1 MMIKPI
7 FACLPVVFALAAL
20 AETPDAALVQ
30 TSGEPAVA
38 AGRFYGYRTKSEG
51 PGDDALAK
59 AQALAAAEHVPLVVV
74 WSEEDCSH
82 CNEFIAQM
90 NAAKDDVALFL
101 STNRAVF
108 TFFKADTPDNDVPV
122 SSYKPMVVYDAY
134 EFATK
139 TCGGRTG
146 FPVFGFYFE
155 KADGTVAKGGTQSGS
170 GRRSWEGFKRLYLN
184 WLARYNI
191 HLDYHGGEFAAS
203 GTTYDRYE
211 AEESTKWVDV
221 ELTREAVDAV
231 SGVTNVLVSAWPDG
245 TSSTNVVE
253 WGEGETDRDVRVE
266 IPVGKFA
273 YGEVVALS
281 LYGQDGFLHATNA
294 IHFVCHENSNANP
307 LWIGERTADALAF
320 GEWTMDL
327 DVATNKV
334 AAFDG
339 AAYTLVSVQGS
350 QWCPDCG
357 NVDRNFMDIEDG
369 EDRNLLRAWAA
380 SNNVALVSVDIP
392 NYNGPAV
399 TNCAT
404 PSLLS
409 RDAYAVAIARARE
422 WPASGADPA
431 LTNKMLR
438 SGRAYLS
445 RKMVPEVAAAA
456 ARIRN
461 HFIVSTNTTFGGYLR
476 SEDITYKNGE
486 PQPKYRTG
494 VPIFV
499 LLRKDGSVAARM
511 TRFAS
516 VSPMASERG
525 KWDDYIGRFDEML
538 EIATA
543 EAPEIENNH
552 WTTTAEP
559 LTNAVPVS
567 ASISHCDTADWYELV
582 GVQAGST
589 VRLHISGESTNEVTL
604 AIAVADGS
612 KFTTVKSAKGPLGG
626 LSVTAEL
633 PVGERWFAG
642 VTCANTAEGFAVDTH
657 GPTLAAYTLESAVA
671 PPDRDPGEIVFDS
684 ERLRVLE
691 FSGTGVVQVVRRGG
705 AFGEA
710 SARVVLRS
718 SGESADGRFAWTDQV
733 LFWRDG
739 ESGAKEVGF
748 ALLPNDVFEG
758 EGAFTLGLE
767 KLEGDAAVWPDA
779 VCAVTIVD
787 TDAPCLEK
795 ESYDVSTYATF
806 ASEVRFALLNVRPG
820 DTQVTVSK
828 TASSD
833 PLPAGLKV
841 AYDKKIGEVVLSGI
855 PKKPGAYTFVCTVS
869 VRRGG
874 KRLVGFETTVTIS
887 VDDPAEANPLVAVK
901 RPAQQLPLF
910 AVDGE
915 GRRLAAGLLNV
926 AITSK
931 GAISAKYSGTEG
943 KAISFAGNWQDLD
956 GEGAAVAMLSSR
968 GATLALTMDVEGRLS
983 SVLSLPAGYSA
994 FDGGFTAEADWPQT
1008 GVFDAFK
1015 GYYTV
1020 ALPQKDVATVTNI
1033 PTGGAILTLNMTGSA
1048 AVKNGTMR
1056 FAGVLPDGTSVSG
1069 STTIPRVMEIPDYD
1083 SCAEVPVFVRSA
1095 KNVFGAVL
1103 TVDAGGADKW
1113 DSDEGFKDAFGK
1125 EWLKREIVRMAGDSG
1140 AYVLHREAALPYETR
1155 HEVYGSYYVPGV
1167 SPAVLDSF
1175 YESTAG
1181 YDPGAPFAFEFDAAT
1196 AAASE
1201 RYGEISPLPELLV
1214 RAGAKTLALDKTAGY
1229 SFSFSVRTGVFRGTA
1244 RLVFDGGRT
1253 ANGTFSGVLTPG
1265 WVLPCACGIVAPEKP
1280 FGNGVLWFRDAVGD
1294 GGVMRSIPVALDRCK
1309 TAAGEPD
1316 AIAEPPADASLEALV
1331 SEEDAA
1337 AGNKVT
1343 GAGNYKAGKKITL
1356 KAVAAKDW
1364 TFAGWS
1370 GVEGLEGFAAL
1381 NPSLAYVSE
1390 SNEVTGIAADFIHKR
1405 EDMLYVDDPGVV
1417 AVVKGQ
1423 AFSTNLVATLISTR
1437 SLPKVSVAGLPSG
1450 LKFDAKTFAISG
1462 TVGKAAKPGYCYATV
1477 AAKNAS
1483 GYTFTRI
1490 VKFAVLAAAGDEI
1503 PEEPVLANDA
1513 GIDFSDLDN
1522 LVTGGFYPQDG
1533 LDAVAFFV
1541 NPATNGAEVAS
1552 VKANGLPAGLK
1563 SAVAIEDGVGAVTIY
1578 GTPTKPGRYV
1588 LKVQVSYADR
1598 KKATSEYAFIVED
1611 GGCGWLDVES
1621 FDAALGTVSGAGV
1634 YASGATVRLTARPG
1648 RGNVFGGWHE
1658 DECLPFEI
1666 LAETDGVDCRAA
1678 SVSFLFR
1685 KDMFSAVP
1693 FALYGDFIAKTDD
1706 AIAIEGLGGTWEI
1719 DPAENGELPFA
1730 VNSAS
1735 LPKLTVSGLPKG
1747 VTLDAAQGRF
1757 VYSAA
1762 SQAQIVPGYYTV
1774 TLKAVNQSNASAT
1787 EKFSVFVANKTSDV
1801 IGGLSP
1807 AADAYPLF
1815 AGVALDPG
1823 SIAPEVDVDDGW
1835 KLAVAGLPAGLK
1847 LVQDKE
1853 TKAYSVTG
1861 VATKAG
1867 TNTVTFT
1874 ATKGKEKEVATITMA
1889 VAALPAWANG
1899 TFNGAYFTCADGETN
1914 AAGQVT
1920 LTVSAAG
1927 KVSGKLLTGGMSYSF
1942 AAVSFD
1948 GYDAE
1953 AGVFTALVSIPWS
1966 RTENEEFLLAAGVDE
1981 NGVGSVFMEPTG
1993 DGAVF
1998 AEAAQ
2003 NVWLRKDL
2011 SAPDFATGKKQPVL
2025 NLPDG
2030 IVCKFSAKG
2039 VVTLSGKVGT
2049 VAVSGRAQTLLA
2061 GEDEAGCRACL
2072 VVYVA
2077 NRAFE
2082 GGALCEVVDVVLSD
2096 ADGDGKL
2103 DKVVKNE

>member
-1 MMIKPI
+1 MMRKTI
-7 FACLPVVFALAAL
+7 FARLSIVFALVAMSAY
-20 AETPDAALVQ
+20 AETLSSALIQ
-30 TSGEPAVA
+30 TSGDPAI
-38 AGRFYGYRTKSEG
+38 GTGKFYGYRTKSVG
-51 PGDDALAK
+51 PGNETLEKAKVLAE
-59 AQALAAAEHVPLVVV
+59 AEHVPLVVI

-82 CNEFIAQM
+82 CNDLIRQM
-90 NAAKDDVALFL
+90 NADVAGVSSWLA
-101 STNRAVF
+101 TNRAVF
-108 TFFKADTPDNDVPV
+108 TFFKADTDDNDVPT
-122 SSYKPMVVYDAY
+122 SSYAPKIGYDAY
-134 EFATK
+134 EFASE
-139 TCGGRTG
+139 CGGQPG
-146 FPVFGFYFE
+146 FPIFGFYY
-155 KADGTVAKGGTQSGS
+155 KRGDGTTVTGGSPLGLGSRTWPEFCVLYGNWLSVNDIDPNYWGGT
-170 GRRSWEGFKRLYLN
+170 
-184 WLARYNI
+184 
-191 HLDYHGGEFAAS
+191 FAAS
-203 GTTYDRYE
+203 GTAFDRYE
-211 AEESTKWVDV
+211 AEEGTEYVDV
-221 ELTREAVDAV
+221 EIVRDDEKAMRETSNCLVAAFPDGSA
-231 SGVTNVLVSAWPDG
+231 VTNMIIWADHETARTVRIGLKGAYATNG
-245 TSSTNVVE
+245 STM
-253 WGEGETDRDVRVE
+253 
-266 IPVGKFA
+266 
-273 YGEVVALS
+273 LS
-281 LYGQDGFLHATNA
+281 LYDSGGYLRETNA
-294 IHFVCHENSNANP
+294 IHFVERENSNANP
-307 LWIGERTADALAF
+307 LWIGERDAGSLAF

-369 EDRNLLRAWAA
+369 SGNNRLRKWAA
-380 SNNVALVSVDIP
+380 ENNVALVAIDIP
-392 NYNGPAV
+392 NYNGPTIA
-399 TNCAT
+399 NYAT

-409 RDAYAVAIARARE
+409 REAFAVAIARAKE

-445 RKMVPEVAAAA
+445 RNMISGEAAEET
-456 ARIRN
+456 RVRN
-461 HFIVSTNTTFGGYLR
+461 HFLVSTNTPFGGYHR
-476 SEDITYKNGE
+476 PEDTNKN
-486 PQPKYRTG
+486 RTG

-516 VSPMASERG
+516 VSPMAADRE
-525 KWDDYIGRFDEML
+525 KWNDYIRRFDEML

-552 WTTTAEP
+552 WTTTAEL
-559 LTNAVPVS
+559 LTNAVPAS

-589 VRLHISGESTNEVTL
+589 VRLHLSGESTNEVTL
-604 AIAVADGS
+604 AIAVADGT
-612 KFTTVKSAKGPLGG
+612 KLTTVKSAKGPLKG

-642 VTCANTAEGFAVDTH
+642 VTCANTAEGFTADTH
-657 GPTLAAYTLESAVA
+657 GSSLAAYALESAVA
-671 PPDRDPGEIVFDS
+671 PPDQDPGEIVFGS
-684 ERLRVLE
+684 GNLRVLE
-691 FSGTGVVQVVRRGG
+691 FSGTGVVQVVRKGG

-710 SARVVLRS
+710 SVRVVLRS
-718 SGESADGRFAWTDQV
+718 SDESVAGRFAWTDQV
-733 LFWRDG
+733 LSWRDG

-767 KLEGDAAVWPDA
+767 KLGGDATVWPSA
-779 VCAVTIVD
+779 SCAVMVVD

-806 ASEVRFALLNVRPG
+806 ASEARFALLNVRPG

-828 TASSD
+828 AASSD

-841 AYDKKIGEVVLSGI
+841 AYDKKTGEVVLSGI
-855 PKKPGAYTFVCTVS
+855 PKKPGTYTFVCTVS

-887 VDDPAEANPLVAVK
+887 VDDPAEANPFVAVK

-1020 ALPQKDVATVTNI
+1020 ALPQKDVASVTNI

-1083 SCAEVPVFVRSA
+1083 LCAEVPVFVRSA

-1155 HEVYGSYYVPGV
+1155 HEAYGSYYVPGV

-1175 YESTAG
+1175 YEATAG
-1181 YDPGAPFAFEFDAAT
+1181 YEPGSPFALAFDVSN

-1201 RYGEISPLPELLV
+1201 RYGSLPELPLLSV
-1214 RAGAKTLALDKTAGY
+1214 RAGAKTLALDKTDGY

-1309 TAAGEPD
+1309 TAAGEPE

-1405 EDMLYVDDPGVV
+1405 EDMLYVDNPGVV

-1563 SAVAIEDGVGAVTIY
+1563 SAVAVEDGVGAVTIY

-1693 FALYGDFIAKTDD
+1693 FALYGDFIAKTND

-1762 SQAQIVPGYYTV
+1762 SQARIVPGYYTV

-1787 EKFSVFVANKTSDV
+1787 EKFSVFVANKTSDA

-1942 AAVSFD
+1942 AAVSFG

-1966 RTENEEFLLAAGVDE
+1966 RTENEEFLLAAWVDE

-2030 IVCKFSAKG
+2030 IVCKFGAKG

-2049 VAVSGRAQTLLA
+2049 VTASGRAQTLLA
-2061 GEDEAGCRACL
+2061 GEDAAGCRACL

>member
-1 MMIKPI
+1 MAKESLTMKKKVIG
-7 FACLPVVFALAAL
+7 AVLVMAAV
-20 AETPDAALVQ
+20 ANAVMPDASLVQ
-30 TSGEPAVA
+30 TSGDPSVA
-38 AGRFYGYRTKSEG
+38 AGKFYGYQTATKG
-51 PGDDALAK
+51 PGEDALEK
-59 AQALAAAEHVPLVVV
+59 AQALAAEERVPLVVV
-74 WSEEDCSH
+74 WSEEDCEH
-82 CNEFIAQM
+82 CNDFIAQM
-90 NAAKDDVALFL
+90 NSAKADVTSFL

-108 TFFKADTPDNDVPV
+108 TFFKADTPDDNVPQPTYEP
-122 SSYKPMVVYDAY
+122 SVVYDAY
-134 EFATK
+134 RFARV
-139 TCGGRTG
+139 TCGGG
-146 FPVFGFYFE
+146 VPFPIFGFYFE
-155 KADGTVAKGGTQSGS
+155 KADGTTATGGTRYGTYE
-170 GRRSWEGFKRLYLN
+170 GRDWASFKKAYLD
-184 WLARYNI
+184 WLATNDIRTDG
-191 HLDYHGGEFAAS
+191 LGAAFAAS
-203 GTTYDRYE
+203 GTAYDRYE
-211 AEESTKWVDV
+211 AAATTEWVDV
-221 ELTREAVDAV
+221 ELVREEADAFG
-231 SGVTNVLVSAWPDG
+231 GVTNLLVAAWPDG
-245 TSSTNVVE
+245 TASTNVVE
-253 WGEGETDRDVRVE
+253 WAAGETVRDVRVE
-266 IPVGKFA
+266 IPGGAFA
-273 YGEVVALS
+273 SGEAAALS
-281 LYGQDGFLHATNA
+281 LRGPDGFVYGTNA
-294 IHFVCHENSNANP
+294 IHFVERENSNANP
-307 LWIGERTADALAF
+307 LWLGERDAGTLAF

-334 AAFDG
+334 AAFEG
-339 AAYTLVSVQGS
+339 SAYTLVSVQGS

-357 NVDRNFMDIEDG
+357 NVDRNFMDVEDG
-369 EDRNLLRAWAA
+369 DGNNRLRAWAA
-380 SNNVALVSVDIP
+380 ANNVALVAIDIP
-392 NYNGPAV
+392 NYNGPTV
-399 TNCAT
+399 TSYAT

-422 WPASGADPA
+422 WPASGADAA
-431 LTNKMLR
+431 LTNKVLR

-445 RKMVPEVAAAA
+445 RNMVSDAAAEEV
-456 ARIRN
+456 RVRN
-461 HFIVSTNTTFGGYLR
+461 HFLVSTDTSFGGFHR
-476 SEDITYKNGE
+476 PEDSNRN
-486 PQPKYRTG
+486 RTG

-499 LLRKDGSVAARM
+499 LLRKDGTVAARM

-516 VSPMASERG
+516 VSPMAAERE
-525 KWDDYIGRFDEML
+525 KWDDYLGRFDEML
-538 EIATA
+538 AIASS
-543 EAPEIENNH
+543 EATEIENSH
-552 WTTTAEP
+552 WTTTTET
-559 LTNAVPVS
+559 LTNGVPVE
-567 ASISHCDTADWYELV
+567 ATVSHCDTADWYELV

-589 VRLHISGESTNEVTL
+589 VRLHLSGESTNEVTL

-612 KFTTVKSAKGPLGG
+612 KLTTVKSAKGPLKG
-626 LSVTAEL
+626 LSVMVEL

-642 VTCANTAEGFAVDTH
+642 VTCANTADGFAVDTQ
-657 GPTLAAYTLESAVA
+657 GSTFAAYTLESAVA
-671 PPDRDPGEIVFDS
+671 PPDQDPGEIVFGS
-684 ERLRVLE
+684 ENLRVLE

-705 AFGEA
+705 AFGA
-710 SARVVLRS
+710 SSVRVVLRS
-718 SGESADGRFAWTDQV
+718 SDESVAGRFAWIDQV
-733 LFWRDG
+733 LSWRDG
-739 ESGAKEVGF
+739 ESGPKEVGF
-748 ALLPNDVFEG
+748 DLLPNEEFEG
-758 EGAFTLGLE
+758 EGVFALGLE
-767 KLEGDAAVWPDA
+767 KIDGEAVVWPDA
-779 VCAVTIVD
+779 ACAVTIVD

-795 ESYDVSTYATF
+795 EAYDISTYRTF
-806 ASEVRFALLNVRPG
+806 AAEARFALLNVRPG

-828 TASSD
+828 VSSSD
-833 PLPAGLKV
+833 ALPAGLKA
-841 AYDKKIGEVVLSGI
+841 AYDKETGEIVLSGI
-855 PKKPGAYTFVCTVS
+855 PKKAGSYTFACTVS
-869 VRRGG
+869 LRRGG
-874 KRLVGFETTVTIS
+874 KKLTGFETAMTITVA
-887 VDDPAEANPLVAVK
+887 DPAETNPRVVVK

-915 GRRLAAGLLNV
+915 GRRFAAGTLNV
-926 AITSK
+926 AVTTK
-931 GAISAKYSGTEG
+931 GAISAKYAGTEG
-943 KAISFAGNWQDLD
+943 KALSFSGNWQDLD
-956 GEGAAVAMLSSR
+956 DEGAAVATLSAK

-983 SVLSLPAGYSA
+983 AVLSLPAGYSA
-994 FDGGFTAEADWPQT
+994 FDGAFTAEADWPQT

-1020 ALPQKDVATVTNI
+1020 ALPQVGVAAVTNV
-1033 PTGGAILTLNMTGSA
+1033 PTGGAILTLAMTSA
-1048 AVKNGTMR
+1048 SAVKGGTVR
-1056 FAGVLPDGTSVSG
+1056 FAGVLPDGTPVSG
-1069 STTIPRVMEIPDYD
+1069 STAISRIAEIPGYD
-1083 SCAEVPVFVRSA
+1083 PCAEVPVFVRSE

-1103 TVDAGGADKW
+1103 TVDSGGAGKW
-1113 DSDEGFKDAFGK
+1113 DSESGFRDALNN
-1125 EWLKREIVRMAGDSG
+1125 EWLERELVRG
-1140 AYVLHREAALPYETR
+1140 AVDAETYVLHRETALSYETR

-1167 SPAVLDSF
+1167 SPAFLDSF

-1181 YDPGAPFAFEFDAAT
+1181 YDPGAPFALEFDATNAV
-1196 AAASE
+1196 ASE
-1201 RYGEISPLPELLV
+1201 RYGEMSPLPELLV
-1214 RAGAKTLALDKTAGY
+1214 RAGAKTLALDKTDGY
-1229 SFSFSVRTGVFRGTA
+1229 SFSFSARTGVFRGTA
-1244 RLVFDGGRT
+1244 RLVFGDGRT
-1253 ANGTFSGVLTPG
+1253 ANGTFSGVVTPG
-1265 WVLPCACGIVAPEKP
+1265 WVLPCECGIVAPEKP
-1280 FGNGVLWFRDAVGD
+1280 FGSGALWFRDVVGED
-1294 GGVMRSIPVALDRCK
+1294 GVMRSIPVVLDRCK
-1309 TAAGEPD
+1309 TTAGEPE
-1316 AIAEPPADASLEALV
+1316 AIAEPPIDASLEVLV

-1343 GAGNYKAGKKITL
+1343 GGSNYKAGKKTTL

-1423 AFSTNLVATLISTR
+1423 VFSTNLVATLISTR

-1563 SAVAIEDGVGAVTIY
+1563 SAVSVEDGVGGVTIY
-1578 GTPTKPGRYV
+1578 GTPTKPGRYT

-1611 GGCGWLDVES
+1611 GGSGWLDVES

-1648 RGNVFGGWHE
+1648 RGNVFGGWYE

-1693 FALYGDFIAKTDD
+1693 FVLYGDFIAKTDD
-1706 AIAIEGLGGTWEI
+1706 VIAIEGLDDTWEI

-1735 LPKLTVSGLPKG
+1735 LPKLTASGLPKG
-1747 VTLDAAQGRF
+1747 VTLNAARGRF

-1787 EKFSVFVANKTSDV
+1787 AKLSVFVANKTTDA

-1807 AADAYPLF
+1807 EADAYPLF
-1815 AGVALDPG
+1815 AGVALDPEL
-1823 SIAPEVDVDDGW
+1823 ILPEVDSSNGW

-1847 LVQDKE
+1847 LVQDKA
-1853 TKAYSVTG
+1853 TGTYSVAG
-1861 VATKAG
+1861 IATKAG

-1899 TFNGAYFTCADGETN
+1899 TYDGAYFTFAEGKTN
-1914 AAGQVT
+1914 AVGQVS

-1927 KVSGKLLTGGMSYSF
+1927 KVSGKLLTGGKTYSF
-1942 AAVSFD
+1942 AAASFG
-1948 GYDAE
+1948 GYDAD

-1966 RTENEEFLLAAGVDE
+1966 KAESEEFLLAVGVDE

-1993 DGAVF
+1993 DGASF
-1998 AEAAQ
+1998 AEAVQ
-2003 NVWLRKDL
+2003 NVWLRKDM
-2011 SAPDFATGKKQPVL
+2011 SAPAFATGKNQPTVAL
-2025 NLPDG
+2025 ESG
-2030 IVCKFSAKG
+2030 VVCKFGAKG
-2039 VVTLSGKVGT
+2039 VVTLGGKIGAVSVSGK
-2049 VAVSGRAQTLLA
+2049 AQTLA
-2061 GEDEAGCRACL
+2061 RSRTEGANACA

-2077 NRAFE
+2077 NAKLE
-2082 GGALCEVVDVVLSD
+2082 GGSLCEVVNVNLSD
-2096 ADGDGKL
+2096 DDGDGKI
-2103 DKVVKNE
+2103 DVARVIEE